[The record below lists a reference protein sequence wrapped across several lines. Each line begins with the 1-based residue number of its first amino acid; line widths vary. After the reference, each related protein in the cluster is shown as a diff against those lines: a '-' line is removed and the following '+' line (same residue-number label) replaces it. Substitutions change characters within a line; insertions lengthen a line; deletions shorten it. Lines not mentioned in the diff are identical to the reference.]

1 ALQQLDLP
9 GLAPRAH
16 AVLVSNGRL
25 STILWSAFYHPGC
38 SRAIFRIPQEAVGPM
53 RDCARLST
61 DRMGIACARQL
72 PTRPTLRSSLLVER
86 RTRVETRSP
95 NRRHEARANARQTEH
110 EHGQPIHTR
119 VARPRLEQQ
128 LAQRSRRDER
138 RAHADDD
145 P

>member
-1 ALQQLDLP
+1 FP
-9 GLAPRAH
+9 GLAARAH

-25 STILWSAFYHPGC
+25 STILWSAFYHPSR
-38 SRAIFRIPQEAVGPM
+38 SRAICPIAQGAVGPM

-72 PTRPTLRSSLLVER
+72 PTCPTLRSSLLVER

-95 NRRHEARANARQTEH
+95 NCRHKARANARQTEH
-110 EHGQPIHTR
+110 GQPIHAR